1 MPIPK
6 LRLSQT
12 EAREYRTRLLRLK
25 EMGIE
30 VGCDGDFLQEPER
43 FRQRLKLEQV
53 NEVLA
58 KIYDLPGSGTIVVV
72 HAKLT
77 VVTRKVL
84 ITDFEMTVSWDEL
97 PLSLDDPERTAF
109 YRDVTAGLYPLP
121 LTVLNRWLTGESAL
135 CHSQREG
142 VIIASGQRSLP
153 SEYHDHTQHT
163 VKLYLWDEL
172 DNELPFTFRARV
184 DRSVKRKYERR
195 ERERGEVAA
204 STKRVPMFE
213 VEDDNSELRRARREK
228 HRDLAQAALHR
239 LQAQKKEEERTRTER
254 QARVEAVQST
264 KRGSL
269 FEREETETRDQASTI
284 SRSEPRS

>member
-6 LRLSQT
+6 LRLSQA

-121 LTVLNRWLTGESAL
+121 LMVLNRWLTGESAL

-142 VIIASGQRSLP
+142 VIIASGQRSVP
-153 SEYHDHTQHT
+153 SEYHDHTQQT

-184 DRSVKRKYERR
+184 DRSVKHQYERR
-195 ERERGEVAA
+195 ERERREVAA
-204 STKRVPMFE
+204 PRKRVPIFPHP
-213 VEDDNSELRRARREK
+213 DAEK
-228 HRDLAQAALHR
+228 PIEGSFPDVPRD
-239 LQAQKKEEERTRTER
+239 KTDKPVGE
-254 QARVEAVQST
+254 
-264 KRGSL
+264 
-269 FEREETETRDQASTI
+269 
-284 SRSEPRS
+284 

>member
-1 MPIPK
+1 
-6 LRLSQT
+6 
-12 EAREYRTRLLRLK
+12 
-25 EMGIE
+25 MGIE

-53 NEVLA
+53 DEALA

-142 VIIASGQRSLP
+142 VIIASGQRSVP
-153 SEYHDHTQHT
+153 SEYHDHAQQM
-163 VKLYLWDEL
+163 VELSLWDER
-172 DNELPFTFRARV
+172 DNELRFTFRARV
-184 DRSVKRKYERR
+184 DRSVKRKYVRR
-195 ERERGEVAA
+195 ERRDVAA
-204 STKRVPMFE
+204 STKRVP
-213 VEDDNSELRRARREK
+213 
-228 HRDLAQAALHR
+228 
-239 LQAQKKEEERTRTER
+239 
-254 QARVEAVQST
+254 
-264 KRGSL
+264 L
-269 FEREETETRDQASTI
+269 FEGEDTETKDQDRTTQEQGRGPISPSPAVGSVEKPIEGSPPDVPREEAD
-284 SRSEPRS
+284 EPIGAV